1 MIDISKPAWLE
12 YVQKTNFDN
21 YIKGYITHPL
31 LDFLGQSIF
40 VVDGELWKRARHA
53 TSTIFTVKTFKTIIE
68 PCASRSMEG
77 LTDELRSA
85 AGEEHSIDVC
95 DLFFRF
101 TLNSVAQMTFG
112 KDLDLLGAK
121 YSAETDSPASSK
133 LAHSVNEFVDA
144 FDFAQEQSNFRLTLI
159 VGWKL
164 IESMNSSMGKRMK
177 HSIRII
183 DNFVYSLLDERIA
196 SLSRPDRLKEAEH
209 VPKDLLGLFMDARDE
224 RGGGLSRTE
233 LRDTAVG
240 LIFGA
245 RDSTA
250 QTMSWALFH
259 LLMNKDLVTRVR
271 EEAAKVLGDQQGD
284 RSKVTYANHK
294 QFVVAHAIILETLRL
309 HPSAPKVTCYSM
321 SLEVLNAELLSI
333 CQRYQYSRLPQSAKI
348 ALADDKIPDG
358 PTIHAGDVL
367 RWSDWQ
373 IGRDVTVWG
382 PDCGEF
388 KPDRWFDETGRIK
401 QFGQFKFHAFN
412 GGPRLCLG
420 MSLAKF
426 EAIKIMV
433 EVLQNFDLEF
443 ADGWLENVPKTE
455 AIEGVPSRYPVP
467 AYKSSVTFPMRHPMM
482 VIVKPHAN

>member
-1 MIDISKPAWLE
+1 
-12 YVQKTNFDN
+12 
-21 YIKGYITHPL
+21 
-31 LDFLGQSIF
+31 
-40 VVDGELWKRARHA
+40 
-53 TSTIFTVKTFKTIIE
+53 
-68 PCASRSMEG
+68 MEG

-309 HPSAPKVTCYSM
+309 HPSAPK
-321 SLEVLNAELLSI
+321 
-333 CQRYQYSRLPQSAKI
+333 SAKI

-382 PDCGEF
+382 PIAANSSQIVGLMRPVASSSSDNSSSTLSMF
-388 KPDRWFDETGRIK
+388 SVAYTVSPK
-401 QFGQFKFHAFN
+401 

-443 ADGWLENVPKTE
+443 ADGWSVVARERTQNRGDRRCPE
-455 AIEGVPSRYPVP
+455 PIPS
-467 AYKSSVTFPMRHPMM
+467 SSVQILSHF
-482 VIVKPHAN
+482 PHATPYDGYSETSRKLKLGFRKNILLNLSSSARKKYAITRDFMSLFCSPPWFFTGVYK